1 MNGEEDLVT
10 KYKLKRPETPAQPTG
25 AQQQS
30 VSEDQDLTQRYNLR
44 PLPRMGSEVEGPPMP
59 TEEQMPRDYGKAVKA
74 GVMQGAAGI
83 PGQFG
88 DVQQLINTMPS
99 TAGELGLRAVEKFR
113 QQFNLQDSPEYKQ
126 SVEQAREAL
135 GGMQKFGENL
145 RYYNLPNLAFQALPE
160 GAREWVREKT
170 GIQNIVAPTTGEIS
184 KAVDPYAQQMFGVG
198 PEYQP
203 RTPEEKLA
211 KEAASF
217 GTQGIV
223 GPGRLGMRVLT
234 GTAAGAGG
242 EYARQKAEGTAF
254 ETPAQLAGSLIAGT
268 APSVAKETAKTVLM
282 PKTRAA
288 EALGD
293 VTSNYNVE
301 SAYPTR
307 LMAQNFDL
315 KEIAET
321 TPDRMRAFT
330 KQLTGV
336 QQDLPPLQK
345 LIEDAATSERTR
357 VYDIAKTNPAAQSI
371 DNMLFADL
379 MQRPDFVKAMNKAM
393 DVAKNAPE
401 FGIVPPTPNS
411 NGNLAYWDHVKRILN
426 EEASNAMQSS
436 SERSATKASYLQ
448 DMQKNLVK
456 ILDETIPEYPVARDV
471 ASNTFTAT
479 NAPEAGMK
487 FMGNIDVF
495 DKDAIANAIKSYS
508 PAQRTLFNVG
518 VMQTVTDA
526 IERGGL
532 NNLSK
537 KFITNREFQDKLR
550 TAMGDESYSILR
562 GKILSENM
570 INRAWDLQQKI
581 GMQGALSKNKSAI
594 ASGTMTAAAATS
606 LFEAQMLTQFL
617 QSVGVSPE
625 AVISGLAVGAA
636 ASGAKAIKNVSD
648 RRIVG
653 EMLELV
659 SKGDV
664 KSFKRINELTQKHPD
679 LYQAILGPTI
689 ATEVQEN
696 REGRATGGKVGGSI
710 AQRLVDEAAKAHK
723 YHQKTTEEILDAP
736 DEHVV
741 KALAVA
747 NKHI

>member
-113 QQFNLQDSPEYKQ
+113 QQFNLQDNPEYKQ

-170 GIQNIVAPTTGEIS
+170 GVQNIVAPTTGEIS

-223 GPGRLGMRVLT
+223 GPGSLGMRVLT

-254 ETPAQLAGSLIAGT
+254 ETPAQIAGSLIGGVAPTSIKGAGEVVFT
-268 APSVAKETAKTVLM
+268 
-282 PKTRAA
+282 PKKRAEA
-288 EALGD
+288 ALGD
-293 VTSNYNVE
+293 VTGNYNVE

-307 LMAQNFDL
+307 VMAQNFDL
-315 KEIAET
+315 KEAAET

-336 QQDLPPLQK
+336 QQDLPPLQT
-345 LIEDAATSERTR
+345 LVESAAKAERQR
-357 VYDIAKTNPAAQSI
+357 VYDIAKNNPAAQSI

-379 MQRPDFVKAMNKAM
+379 MDRPDFVKAMNKAM

-401 FGIVPPTPNS
+401 FGIVSPTPNS
-411 NGNLAYWDHVKRILN
+411 NGNLAYWDQVKRILN
-426 EEASNAMQSS
+426 EDASNAIQSS

-448 DMQKNLVK
+448 DMQNKLVK
-456 ILDETIPEYPVARDV
+456 VLDDTVSDYPIARDI

-479 NAPEAGMK
+479 NAAEAGMK
-487 FMGNIDVF
+487 FMGNVDVF
-495 DKDAIANAIKSYS
+495 AKDDIAKAIKSYS
-508 PAQRTLFNVG
+508 PAQRKLFNVG
-518 VMQTVTDA
+518 VMQTLTDA

-532 NNLSK
+532 DNVSK
-537 KFITNREFQDKLR
+537 KFLKNREFQDKLR

-562 GKILSENM
+562 GKVLSENM
-570 INRAWDLQQKI
+570 LNKAWEIQQKY
-581 GMQGALSKNKSAI
+581 GMKEGMSRNTSPLV
-594 ASGTMTAAAATS
+594 SGGLTAAATGA
-606 LFEAQMLTQFL
+606 LFEYQMVLQFL
-617 QSVGVSPE
+617 QSVGVSPTNAAIALGTG
-625 AVISGLAVGAA
+625 AV
-636 ASGAKAIKNVSD
+636 ASGAKAIKNSAD

-653 EMLELV
+653 EMIDLV
-659 SKGDV
+659 TKGDV
-664 KSFKRINELTQKHPD
+664 NSFRRINELTKKHPD